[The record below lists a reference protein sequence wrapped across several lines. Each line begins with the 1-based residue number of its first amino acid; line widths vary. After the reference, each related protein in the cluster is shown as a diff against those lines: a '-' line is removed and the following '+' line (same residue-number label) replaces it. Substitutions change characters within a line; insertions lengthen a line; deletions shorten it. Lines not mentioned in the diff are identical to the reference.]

1 VSHRARARAPRLVGL
16 VGLVGLLGALAVAC
30 GPVTYINEVT
40 RQASADVEAASAA
53 QADRYAPYHYTL
65 AVAYLRKAR
74 EEAAQ
79 ADYQAANRLGR
90 KASQAAR
97 TAIEVSLSRVRRA
110 DEPATGAA
118 GAAGSGDRP

>member
-1 VSHRARARAPRLVGL
+1 MRGRRRPGSHLLA
-16 VGLVGLLGALAVAC
+16 GLLLLLLVALGC

-40 RQASADVEAASAA
+40 RQASADVEAARAA

-74 EEAAQ
+74 EEAAH

-90 KASQAAR
+90 RASEAAR
-97 TAIEVSLSRVRRA
+97 SAIEVSLSRVRRA
-110 DEPATGAA
+110 GDG
-118 GAAGSGDRP
+118 AGSGGEGDRP